1 MLNLGEVLD
10 AKEAGDRLGLSP
22 LSVHWYRRRD
32 RLSGVKAGGR
42 VWLFGRD
49 DVDRLAAEREA
60 RRLVKAS

>member
-22 LSVHWYRRRD
+22 LSVHWYRRRG
-32 RLSGVKAGGR
+32 RLAGVKVADR

-49 DVDRLAAEREA
+49 DVDRLVAEREA